1 MNNMEIFN
9 ESKKYMPGGVNSPV
23 RAFTGLKINPPVIKS
38 GKGAYIF
45 DEEGHK
51 YLDFVLAWGPMILGH
66 SDEDV
71 VESAIET
78 LKEAQ
83 SFGAPTYLEL
93 KLSKLICEIYG
104 IDMLRMVNSGTE
116 ATMSAIKLARGYTN
130 RDKVVKFAGCYH
142 GHFDGFLVAAG
153 SGVMTENIPGSAG
166 VPKDS
171 IKNTIVANYN
181 DIDNVKD
188 IFERFGEEIAC
199 VIVEPIAG
207 NMGVVPAKKEFLEF
221 LRNITKQYGALLIFD
236 EVMTGFRVAL
246 KGAKGIYN
254 IEPDL
259 VTFAKIMGGGLPC
272 GAYGGKREIM
282 EKLSPLGH
290 VYQAGTMSGNPVV
303 VSMGLA
309 TLNKLNNN
317 KEYYNYLENISHYMD
332 NEIKKILKEKGLPH
346 VLNRCGSMMTI
357 FFTDI
362 CCIENYEDAKKC
374 NVNLYREYAE
384 YMIKNGVYVSPSQFE
399 AMFLSVKHTNDDIDI
414 YLELLNKWLS
424 H

>member
-1 MNNMEIFN
+1 MNNIEIFN
-9 ESKKYMPGGVNSPV
+9 KSKKYMPGGVNSPV
-23 RAFTGLKINPPVIKS
+23 RAFTGLKINPPVMKS

-71 VESAIET
+71 VESAIKT

-181 DIDNVKD
+181 DIDNVKE

-259 VTFAKIMGGGLPC
+259 VAFAKIMGGGLPC

-317 KEYYNYLENISHYMD
+317 KEYYNYLENISHYME

-399 AMFLSVKHTNDDIDI
+399 AMFLSVKHTNADIDI